1 VAPTIQQLIRHG
13 NPDPESVEELLAE
26 SSFPLVEGPRV
37 TFVFHGEADAVFLQH
52 WIYGLPSSQAFTR
65 LGSSELW
72 YLVLELPEKSRVEY
86 KIDVVRDGEHEW
98 MRDPLNP
105 RLAHDP
111 FGANSV
117 CHSSGYM
124 PPEWTMADPE
134 ARPGTLD
141 EIEVESAAFASQRRV
156 LLYLPARFRRSR
168 RYPLLIVHDG
178 DDFLRFAS
186 LKVVLDNLIH
196 RQEIAA
202 MVVALAI
209 PGERLVEYGASEEH
223 ARFII
228 DELLPDLEQE
238 LPLDERPATRGLMG
252 ASFGAV
258 ASLAT
263 AWLHPGAFGNL
274 FLHSGSFAFTDIGEQ
289 RRGPVFDPVVRFVNA
304 FRERPGHPCQR
315 IFMTCGIYESL
326 IYENRSLFPL
336 LQQTGVELKYVEARD
351 GHNWENWR
359 DRLREGLSWLYPG
372 PLWMVYE

>member
-263 AWLHPGAFGNL
+263 AWLLPGAFGNL